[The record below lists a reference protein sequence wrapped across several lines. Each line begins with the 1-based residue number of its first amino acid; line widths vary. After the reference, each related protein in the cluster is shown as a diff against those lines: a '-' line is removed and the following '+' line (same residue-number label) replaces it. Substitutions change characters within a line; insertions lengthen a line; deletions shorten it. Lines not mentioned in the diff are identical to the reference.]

1 MAAASFLLRIAE
13 EVRGSRFETSSL
25 FPIVFSFIVL
35 DRVQLMNMCLSLVRF
50 RRIHDSVLYLFSN
63 DC

>member
-25 FPIVFSFIVL
+25 FPIVFCFIVL
-35 DRVQLMNMCLSLVRF
+35 DQVQLMNMCLSLGRSGESMTVF
-50 RRIHDSVLYLFSN
+50 FIFFK
-63 DC
+63 